1 MIKQRQIRWHG
12 QHVGRYY
19 IFFSRLKQ
27 LIKTIH
33 IDLSHPLLD
42 YIRSVP
48 IDRNVVCQ
56 LHRNQHTRER
66 SGDGCLSH
74 DLACLAA
81 YTYHISRLI
90 SRKVML
96 GISSMNP
103 HFCIHFGWSAAC
115 VCSCCHRPRDLRP
128 PDDGAGSPPS
138 YTELGRAGNVVGASA
153 ECVNDALTI
162 FARDMLVTVS
172 RRHSRGIMSV

>member
-1 MIKQRQIRWHG
+1 M
-12 QHVGRYY
+12 
-19 IFFSRLKQ
+19 
-27 LIKTIH
+27 
-33 IDLSHPLLD
+33 LD
-42 YIRSVP
+42 YIRSVS

-56 LHRNQHTRER
+56 LHRNQHARER
-66 SGDGCLSH
+66 WLSQSQPGLSGRI
-74 DLACLAA
+74 
-81 YTYHISRLI
+81 YRISRLI

-103 HFCIHFGWSAAC
+103 HFCIHFGWSATC
-115 VCSCCHRPRDLRP
+115 VCSCCRRPRDLRP

-162 FARDMLVTVS
+162 FARDALVTGS
-172 RRHSRGIMSV
+172 RHHSRGLMSV